1 MRGSV
6 NQHDRRCA
14 FTLIELLVVIAII
27 ALLIGIL
34 LPALAKA
41 RDSAQ
46 AVVCKS
52 NLRQLG
58 IGFMAYALE
67 NEVVPGVAVHGEAT
81 GNWKG
86 NLDWSGKYNQKYL
99 DNPGAYGHPF
109 ETSVLFS
116 YFSDTDDILECP
128 TGKRRANQLF
138 DYCML
143 AAASGGRTDLA
154 WPFLYYSDPSIGF
167 RSELKALPGIP
178 LLLEEH
184 ETIYNEVYDDAMW
197 SNDDQVTARHSGKAN
212 LLFLDASVHAWE
224 APTGD
229 HPDQIERAD
238 FDARLFRVRYK
249 KRNYAVENSSVTN
262 FGWINQPRR

>member
-1 MRGSV
+1 MAEYRSHPRGG
-6 NQHDRRCA
+6 A

-41 RDSAQ
+41 RESAQ
-46 AVVCKS
+46 SVVCQS

-58 IGFMAYALE
+58 IGFMAYALD
-67 NEVVPGVAVHGEAT
+67 NEVMPGVAVHGPTIA
-81 GNWKG
+81 NWEG
-86 NLDWSGKYNQKYL
+86 NLDWCGKNNQTYL
-99 DNPGAYGHPF
+99 DNPGAYSHPF

-128 TGKRRANQLF
+128 AEKRRANQLF

-143 AAASGGRTDLA
+143 ATASGARPDLK
-154 WPFLYYSDPSIGF
+154 WPFLYYAEPERGL
-167 RSELKALPGIP
+167 RGELKPLPGIP

-184 ETIYNEVYDDAMW
+184 ETIYNEVYDDGMW
-197 SNDDQVTARHSGKAN
+197 SSDDQVTARHGGKCN
-212 LLFLDASVHAWE
+212 ILYLDASVGGWAS
-224 APTGD
+224 PTGKN
-229 HPDQIERAD
+229 PDVIERAD

-249 KRNYAVENSSVTN
+249 SRNYVCDNISVSG
-262 FGWINQPRR
+262 FGWMNQPRR